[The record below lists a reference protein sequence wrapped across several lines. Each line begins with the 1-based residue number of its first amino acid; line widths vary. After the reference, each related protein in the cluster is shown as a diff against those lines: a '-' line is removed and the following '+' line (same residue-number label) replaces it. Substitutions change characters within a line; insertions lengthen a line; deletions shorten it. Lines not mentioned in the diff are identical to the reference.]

1 LIYINFRV
9 ICRAFQGLG
18 GAGIY
23 TLTLFS
29 ILRILPYEQYDRA
42 SSLAGGILSIGLVL
56 GPLLGGAIANNGK
69 WRWVFLLKYVHS
81 FMLEFVAQFNLIPE
95 TAFQQVH
102 LGGYCFSSL
111 CRLISLTQHR

>member
-1 LIYINFRV
+1 MNCRV

-42 SSLAGGILSIGLVL
+42 SSLAGGIISIGLVL
-56 GPLLGGAIANNGK
+56 GPLLGGAIANDGN
-69 WRWVFLLKYVHS
+69 WRWVFLLKYVYQIIS
-81 FMLEFVAQFNLIPE
+81 PF
-95 TAFQQVH
+95 
-102 LGGYCFSSL
+102 LGP
-111 CRLISLTQHR
+111 I